1 MNYYPNY
8 LLSCI
13 STIPTFPY
21 FVSLIN
27 IREKYRITFINSK
40 SDSTS
45 IFLKIFIS
53 MNFYLHFF
61 TISLTATTSNNMRN
75 NIFLSISCFSFF
87 SISSV
92 FPFTKAFI
100 FFSVIQPAPPPP
112 APLAFC
118 SGVKCVIACWLS
130 FAPKYS
136 WYSLPLLASSFIF
149 VAYSALLI
157 PLCSERLSSCIR

>member
-100 FFSVIQPAPPPP
+100 FFSVIPTSTTTTSA
-112 APLAFC
+112 
-118 SGVKCVIACWLS
+118 IS
-130 FAPKYS
+130 F
-136 WYSLPLLASSFIF
+136 LFR
-149 VAYSALLI
+149 
-157 PLCSERLSSCIR
+157 C